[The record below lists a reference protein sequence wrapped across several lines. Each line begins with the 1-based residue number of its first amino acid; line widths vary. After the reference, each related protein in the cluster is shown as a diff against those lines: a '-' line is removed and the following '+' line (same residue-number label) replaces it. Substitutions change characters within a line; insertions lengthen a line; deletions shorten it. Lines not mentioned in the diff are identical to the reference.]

1 MLKFIYDLDKE
12 HIYRDCITV
21 GNTGRYVVVDSRQT
35 HDAGYETMV
44 FESTAKGDIFTYV
57 DLDVNRYETWED
69 MKEGHEKM
77 CEKWKK
83 KEDLKCIWE
92 EIFGSSDK

>member
-12 HIYRDCITV
+12 HIYRNCIAV
-21 GNTGRYVVVDSRQT
+21 GSTGRYVVVDSRQT
-35 HDAGYETMV
+35 MDAGYETMV
-44 FESTAKGDIFTYV
+44 FESSENGDVFTYE
-57 DLDVNRYETWED
+57 DLDIDRYKTWED

-83 KEDLKCIWE
+83 KEDLKCVWE
-92 EIFGSSDK
+92 EIFGSSEE